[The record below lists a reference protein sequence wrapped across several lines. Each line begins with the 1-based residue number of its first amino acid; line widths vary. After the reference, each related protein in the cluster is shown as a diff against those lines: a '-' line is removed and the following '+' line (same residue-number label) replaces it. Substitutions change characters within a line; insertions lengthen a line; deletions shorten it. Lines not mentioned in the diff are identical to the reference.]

1 MSSTVIQ
8 ANQRSSE
15 PTSGHPSQ
23 SQRSSK
29 PINGH
34 PSRSMVIRANQRSSE
49 AINGPRWQLISIR
62 GSQWP
67 SMAISELA
75 HLRAVLIRYSS
86 EAIRGHPRSSEVIR
100 DHQRS
105 SELAHLR
112 APLVSADEMQ
122 SRRRDR
128 LTNLWPHA
136 AQQPPE
142 CARVATPVVRSD
154 KEDAAPLCPA
164 SGERGC
170 RWCRRRKRE
179 CAERESAPLAAQLCA
194 VLIGDSQGESGA
206 RVESELAHLMRH
218 AIRGHQR
225 SSEVIRGHQ
234 SSRTRMAAE
243 SLQKGADASRTQ

>member
-1 MSSTVIQ
+1 MNGLPRTSTVVQ
-8 ANQRSSE
+8 
-15 PTSGHPSQ
+15 
-23 SQRSSK
+23 
-29 PINGH
+29 
-34 PSRSMVIRANQRSSE
+34 ANQRSSE
-49 AINGPRWQLISIR
+49 AINGHRWQLISIR
-62 GSQWP
+62 RSQWP

-179 CAERESAPLAAQLCA
+179 CAERESAPLAAQLGA
-194 VLIGDSQGESGA
+194 VLVGDSQGESGA

-225 SSEVIRGHQ
+225 SSEVIRG
-234 SSRTRMAAE
+234 SR
-243 SLQKGADASRTQ
+243 S